1 MTALGAGAA
10 ATVALFVAPVGNA
23 DSGGGVA
30 FVAPP
35 KVAAV
40 KCVTDCVK
48 KGVRG
53 GGLLK
58 VAGTGMSGVSKVI
71 FTGGRGTRDDIAV
84 DVTPANDKSIKLA
97 VPIAAQSGP
106 LMVWAGAHSKAK
118 SKALKIAP
126 PLPPIK
132 SAQLTASQG
141 PSDPGAPTLETGTSL
156 TKFFLGSRGGVSF
169 EYRVAS
175 GAPVNATITL
185 TRQADGAVIQNWT
198 AAGVAPNTVQT
209 IKWNG
214 IVDGQAATEARYGFT
229 VSVTDAAGKVAR
241 SAGVA
246 NPQRDAFDL
255 HQHVFP
261 LRASHTYGDGFGAGR
276 SGHTHQGQDVMA
288 ACGSKLVAARGGVV
302 KASKF
307 EGSAGN
313 YIVIDAANDD
323 IDYAYMH
330 LKEPSPLKEGDKVYT
345 GQQIGVVGQTGD
357 ATACHL
363 HFEEWSAP
371 GWYSG
376 GSAFDPTPDLQA
388 WDAFS

>member
-1 MTALGAGAA
+1 M
-10 ATVALFVAPVGNA
+10 VVAPIGSA
-23 DSGGGVA
+23 DSNGGGVGY
-30 FVAPP
+30 VAPP
-35 KVAAV
+35 KVATV

-58 VAGTGMSGVSKVI
+58 VGGNGLSGVTKVI

-84 DVTPANDKSIKLA
+84 DVKPDSDKAIKLA
-97 VPIAAQSGP
+97 VPMAAQSGP

-132 SAQLTASQG
+132 SATLTASAG

-156 TKFFLGSRGGVSF
+156 TKYFLGSRGGVSF
-169 EYRVAS
+169 QYRVGSA
-175 GAPVNATITL
+175 APVNAVITL
-185 TRQADGAVIQNWT
+185 TRQADGAVVQTWNAT
-198 AAGVAPNTVQT
+198 AVAPNAIQT
-209 IKWNG
+209 IRWNG
-214 IVDGQAATEARYGFT
+214 LAGGEPATEARYGFT
-229 VSVTDAAGKVAR
+229 LAVTDAAGKVAR

-255 HQHVFP
+255 HLHEFP
-261 LRASHTYGDGFGAGR
+261 LRAKHTYGDGFGAGR
-276 SGHTHQGQDVMA
+276 SGHSHQGQDVMA
-288 ACGSKLVAARGGVV
+288 GCGSKLVAARGGTV
-302 KASKF
+302 KSSKF
-307 EGSAGN
+307 EGAAGN
-313 YIVIDAANDD
+313 YVVIDGANDD
-323 IDYAYMH
+323 IDYVYMH
-330 LKEPSPLKEGDKVYT
+330 LRDPSPLKEGDKVYT

-357 ATACHL
+357 ASACHL